1 MIQLNFMLNFKF
13 DGFRFLLGRHL
24 GWLHQLVGHCVG
36 VRDIQLCDVG
46 GDVLKGG
53 GKALEYIIKKT

>member
-1 MIQLNFMLNFKF
+1 MIQLNVMRNFKF

-46 GDVLKGG
+46 GDVLEGEG
-53 GKALEYIIKKT
+53 MH